1 MTRVGHVIGNGDGAL
16 SSYKPARGFKI
27 TCNLPPMHVEN
38 TYGTC
43 LVDFK
48 MMRAIS
54 DGSVQVPGDWIMGA
68 RPHHYINEHANFR
81 MRYNQHFKEY
91 YMVLPEYVKTYTDFN
106 CGHFA
111 THYTANHLECEEI
124 HMYGFNSMF
133 DMDLRSCTDLYLNS
147 ERADFNNLR
156 LSDNWRPIWQSL
168 FKEFP
173 KIQFVIWHHHD
184 KIKFRV
190 GDNVEIKIIKK

>member
-1 MTRVGHVIGNGDGAL
+1 M
-16 SSYKPARGFKI
+16 Y
-27 TCNLPPMHVEN
+27 VEN

-54 DGSVQVPGDWIMGA
+54 EGSVQVPGDWIMGA
-68 RPHHYINEHANFR
+68 RPHHYINEHPNFR

-111 THYTANHLECEEI
+111 THYAANKLECEEI

-147 ERADFNNLR
+147 ERANFNNVR

-173 KIQFVIWHHHD
+173 KKQFIIWHHHD